1 MKILVSAGEASGDLY
16 CSRLIT
22 HLRAISPG
30 PIEFFGCAGPLMR
43 ATGVRNIVDSE
54 SLSVVGLFEV
64 IRHIPGIYGEFR
76 KLIAAAKREKPELA
90 ILTDS
95 PDFNLRLAK
104 KLKKQGIPVVYLVA
118 PQAWAWRKWRT
129 GQMARDLAQ
138 LYCIFPFEEPF
149 FTKAGVPTRYI
160 GHPLARIIK
169 PRWTR
174 DEFRAR
180 HGLDPSKPI
189 ITLLPGSRLGE
200 TDRHLEVLVHAAE
213 LIRKVRSV
221 NFLWATGP
229 GFLERA
235 DLAQLGARFRELIS
249 SQSIQVVEAETWE
262 AIAAS
267 RIVLAA
273 SGTVTMEAALL
284 GIPMV
289 SFYKVSQLSWNLGR
303 WLVDVPH
310 LTMVNLIAGKRIVPE
325 LMQNDCTASRLAEEA
340 LRILDD
346 GPARSEMMEG
356 LAEVTAKLHGT
367 DDPLEAAARH
377 IRERFL

>member
-22 HLRAISPG
+22 HLCSISPS
-30 PIEFFGCAGPLMR
+30 PIEFFGCAGPQMR
-43 ATGVRNIVDSE
+43 AAGVRNIVDSE

-64 IRHIPGIYGEFR
+64 IRHIPSIYGEFN
-76 KLIAAAKREKPELA
+76 KLIAAAKSEKPALA

-95 PDFNLRLAK
+95 PDFHLRLAK
-104 KLKKQGIPVVYLVA
+104 KLKQLGIPVVYLVA

-129 GQMARDLAQ
+129 RQMARDLAQ
-138 LYCIFPFEEPF
+138 LYCIFPFEKPF
-149 FTKAGVPTRYI
+149 FTKAGVPTCYI
-160 GHPLARIIK
+160 GHPLAHIIK
-169 PRWTR
+169 PRSTP
-174 DEFRAR
+174 DEFRLR
-180 HGLDPSKPI
+180 HGLDSNPI
-189 ITLLPGSRLGE
+189 VTLLPGSRLGE
-200 TDRHLEVLVHAAE
+200 TDRHLDVLVQATK
-213 LIRKVRSV
+213 LIRQLRSV

-249 SQSIQVVEAETWE
+249 SQSIQVVAGETWE

-289 SFYKVSQLSWNLGR
+289 SFYKVSPLSWNLGR

-325 LMQNDCTASRLAEEA
+325 LMQNDCTASLLAEEA

-346 GPARSEMMEG
+346 GPARSGMIEG
-356 LAEVTAKLHGT
+356 LAEVANKLHGAH
-367 DDPLEAAARH
+367 DPLEAAARD

>member
-16 CSRLIT
+16 CSSLIE
-22 HLRAISPG
+22 HLRAISPE
-30 PIEFFGCAGPLMR
+30 PIEFFGCAGPQMR
-43 ATGVRNIVDSE
+43 AAGVRNLVDSE

-64 IRHIPGIYGEFR
+64 IRHIPGIYGEFN
-76 KLIAAAKREKPELA
+76 KLVAAAKSEKPRLA

-95 PDFNLRLAK
+95 PDFHLRLAK
-104 KLKKQGIPVVYLVA
+104 KLKKLGIPVVYLVA

-129 GQMARDLAQ
+129 RQMARDLAQ

-149 FTKAGVPTRYI
+149 FAKAGVPTRYI

-169 PRWTR
+169 PRWTP
-174 DEFRAR
+174 DEFRLR
-180 HGLDPSKPI
+180 HGLDSAKPI
-189 ITLLPGSRLGE
+189 VTLLPGSRLGE
-200 TDRHLEVLVHAAE
+200 TDRHLDVLVQATK
-213 LIRKVRSV
+213 LIGQVRNV

-249 SQSIQVVEAETWE
+249 SQSIQVVAGETWE

-284 GIPMV
+284 RIPMV
-289 SFYKVSQLSWNLGR
+289 SFYKVSPLSWNLGR

-346 GPARSEMMEG
+346 GPARSKMMED
-356 LAEVTAKLHGT
+356 LAEVAGKLQGGH
-367 DDPLEAAARH
+367 DPLEAAARD